1 MRSVTPA
8 VLALALLTAGC
19 TATPTRQAPPG
30 FENITLTVESHDDHD
45 FEASYIAE
53 VVVDAIVP
61 PGVPA
66 VFQDANGNPVPFPGH
81 HRAATP
87 INIPIYYRPGV
98 SLSISFTAY
107 MQGKWGDAVVC
118 YVRDAAGNPIPST
131 RSVGAVFDV
140 PREEPHRIGRTQ
152 ATCYYSVTP

>member
-1 MRSVTPA
+1 MRSATPA
-8 VLALALLTAGC
+8 VLALALLTGC
-19 TATPTRQAPPG
+19 TAPAPAPPAMGG
-30 FENITLTVESHDDHD
+30 FEVIVLTVESHDDHD
-45 FEASYIAE
+45 FEANYVAE

-61 PGVPA
+61 PGVPS

-81 HRAATP
+81 HRAPTP

-98 SLSISFTAY
+98 AFSISFTAY

-118 YVRDAAGNPIPST
+118 YVRDAAGNMIPST
-131 RSVGAVFDV
+131 RTVGAVFDV